1 MTYYKI
7 DFLFLQEK
15 YPATFP
21 ENTAFVRF
29 QPTMVNGTLDTL
41 LSKKRSLE
49 DTPEIILPR

>member
-1 MTYYKI
+1 M
-7 DFLFLQEK
+7 
-15 YPATFP
+15 FP